1 MGPEDWRV
9 QMKVTPTSPLL
20 RMTSPPLAPLTWH
33 ALVSQHSPFV
43 DLQCFWELSSAQVRG
58 TLQVL
63 FLLSFLPLS
72 TLPGP
77 PSLLL
82 LLLLPPPPP
91 PTLPSPPLL
100 EASYWTTS
108 QSVWQSL
115 RLYLSHTQFY
125 LHIPALVLL
134 GQCVLS
140 PSTRNDLSIMSW
152 CVHHFCFHCGSE
164 SI

>member
-9 QMKVTPTSPLL
+9 QMKVTPTSPPPQNGL
-20 RMTSPPLAPLTWH
+20 TSACSFNLTRPCST
-33 ALVSQHSPFV
+33 A
-43 DLQCFWELSSAQVRG
+43 
-58 TLQVL
+58 
-63 FLLSFLPLS
+63 LSFCWFVMFLRTQFCTGEGNSAS
-72 TLPGP
+72 TFPYVLP

-82 LLLLPPPPP
+82 LLSPHPPPPP
-91 PTLPSPPLL
+91 LPLPPLL

-125 LHIPALVLL
+125 LHVPALVLL

-140 PSTRNDLSIMSW
+140 PSTLNDLSIMSW